1 MARSLNL
8 DRSCLSVMKI
18 FSFLACVCI
27 IIHNNICNKVYHD
40 CIALHWNLHISKL
53 GLIRTELICLSELDV
68 GQIYLTEQ
76 IPRLIRNLV
85 PDRFQSHSICNE
97 A

>member
-1 MARSLNL
+1 MFVSSFITIFVTKFIMTASLSTGIYTYL
-8 DRSCLSVMKI
+8 
-18 FSFLACVCI
+18 
-27 IIHNNICNKVYHD
+27 
-40 CIALHWNLHISKL
+40 IS

-76 IPRLIRNLV
+76 IPGLIRNLV